1 MTRAE
6 GTEIRGAGSVGVRD
20 NQVGSYFDA
29 VYYPMREKY
38 GRWHGFN
45 QMFVLNIVRDVIGE
59 ALGF

>member
-1 MTRAE
+1 M
-6 GTEIRGAGSVGVRD
+6 GVRD